1 MHAVGH
7 GLLVGTPKLVKL
19 LLLCWGKDLVERK
32 ARVLE
37 PAATTNEVVSLLKR
51 GHTEPNRAPANTGNV
66 NDDELCTRQAL
77 PEKAVNSRP
86 KAVTNREGPLQP
98 ELLPDVS
105 VGDAAVPGSREV
117 PGWLRR

>member
-37 PAATTNEVVSLLKR
+37 PAATSLLYLGFPEGKK
-51 GHTEPNRAPANTGNV
+51 GVSKPNHTHGIP
-66 NDDELCTRQAL
+66 
-77 PEKAVNSRP
+77 
-86 KAVTNREGPLQP
+86 
-98 ELLPDVS
+98 
-105 VGDAAVPGSREV
+105 
-117 PGWLRR
+117 